1 MKYRIIGISAAAVLM
16 VLTAV
21 LLKLDSANP
30 KNRIHQHLTARQPD
44 AGCDCDGSELCTH
57 LPLVIIDTEGQ
68 EIPGKPIIDEDDLVQ
83 GYTLSESGEEDISVT
98 ISFID
103 EEGVNHHPS
112 DYTEKTSLARFR
124 IRGNSSR
131 RFDKKNYRVKLCSD
145 EEGTLKNPISI
156 MGMSE
161 DDDWALHGPFLDKT
175 LIRNYMLMNIS
186 AEIMGYAPNVRFC
199 EVILDGEYQGVYL
212 LMETIKESDYR
223 VDLSDYQEGASR
235 TSFIL
240 RLDLVED
247 FHRNE
252 YSTTD
257 INNYTFYTHKL
268 EFSRQTKTGFSVL
281 YPNELN
287 LTNELLETIQR
298 EVSYVERGIYSADM
312 LTGYFDYEKYFDV
325 DSLVDYYILQEFLAN
340 NDAFYRSTYFYK
352 DVRGK
357 LVAGPVWD
365 YNNILDNFFR
375 TFDSEGFMLSNRSW
389 YGRFMADESFVQRVI
404 KRYRY
409 LRETYLSEE
418 YLLSYI
424 DEVLEYLG
432 PAIERNDEVWG
443 YSYDPNALEFGQ
455 YRHEDETHTLEEV
468 NDSSH
473 EEAVERMKQFL
484 MDRGAWLD
492 THIEDLKQYCHPSKT
507 AAERVE

>member
-1 MKYRIIGISAAAVLM
+1 M
-16 VLTAV
+16 
-21 LLKLDSANP
+21 
-30 KNRIHQHLTARQPD
+30 
-44 AGCDCDGSELCTH
+44 
-57 LPLVIIDTEGQ
+57 
-68 EIPGKPIIDEDDLVQ
+68 
-83 GYTLSESGEEDISVT
+83 
-98 ISFID
+98 
-103 EEGVNHHPS
+103 
-112 DYTEKTSLARFR
+112 
-124 IRGNSSR
+124 
-131 RFDKKNYRVKLCSD
+131 
-145 EEGTLKNPISI
+145 
-156 MGMSE
+156 
-161 DDDWALHGPFLDKT
+161 
-175 LIRNYMLMNIS
+175 
-186 AEIMGYAPNVRFC
+186 
-199 EVILDGEYQGVYL
+199 
-212 LMETIKESDYR
+212 
-223 VDLSDYQEGASR
+223 
-235 TSFIL
+235 
-240 RLDLVED
+240 
-247 FHRNE
+247 
-252 YSTTD
+252 
-257 INNYTFYTHKL
+257 
-268 EFSRQTKTGFSVL
+268 
-281 YPNELN
+281 
-287 LTNELLETIQR
+287 
-298 EVSYVERGIYSADM
+298 
-312 LTGYFDYEKYFDV
+312 
-325 DSLVDYYILQEFLAN
+325 DYYILQEFLAN